1 MTSFTQA
8 APSARPWTQSIHLD
22 APPGSNSLHWLI
34 AAIASC
40 QFALI
45 TSERICRPQPPRKS
59 ECNSNKRTASLTRCT
74 WKKNERAHE
83 LFFEFRNPERDHTKA
98 KPVSTGRR
106 NQHARRVRYPEFCAP
121 VTRRGRKFMTTRWT
135 RKDLLGLRELSADEI
150 NFILETAD
158 AFKQVGTREIKKVP
172 ALRGKTLVNFFVEPS
187 TRTRTSFELAAFR
200 LSADVINISATTSSL
215 TKGETLKDTARNLEA
230 LHADILVLRHS
241 SAGAAQFLA
250 QRLKS
255 SVINAG
261 DGAHE
266 HPTQGLLDM
275 YTIREKRGRID
286 NLHVVIVGDI
296 LFSRVA
302 RSNIFG
308 LTKLGA
314 RVTLVGPSTLVP
326 REFEKLGV
334 TVSNQIDKVLP
345 DADVVNLLRIQHERQ
360 RKEYFPGIS
369 EYTTLFGLT
378 KERAKLLKP
387 ECLVMHPGPINRGV
401 EIDSE
406 VADGLQSV
414 ILDQV
419 TNGLAVRMAVL
430 YLCGGIST

>member
-1 MTSFTQA
+1 MTTQ
-8 APSARPWTQSIHLD
+8 
-22 APPGSNSLHWLI
+22 
-34 AAIASC
+34 
-40 QFALI
+40 
-45 TSERICRPQPPRKS
+45 PRK
-59 ECNSNKRTASLTRCT
+59 TL
-74 WKKNERAHE
+74 
-83 LFFEFRNPERDHTKA
+83 
-98 KPVSTGRR
+98 
-106 NQHARRVRYPEFCAP
+106 
-121 VTRRGRKFMTTRWT
+121 WT
-135 RKDLLGLRELSADEI
+135 RKDLLGLRELSVDEL
-150 NFILETAD
+150 NLILETAD
-158 AFKQVGTREIKKVP
+158 AFKEVGTREIKKVP
-172 ALRGKTLVNFFVEPS
+172 ALRGKTLVNFFIEPS

-200 LSADVINISATTSSL
+200 LSADVINISASTSSL

-241 SAGAAQFLA
+241 SAGAPQFLA
-250 QRLKS
+250 QRLKA

-266 HPTQGLLDM
+266 HPTQGLLDL

-286 NLHVVIVGDI
+286 SLHVVIVGDI

-308 LTKLGA
+308 LVKLGA

-334 TVSNQIDKVLP
+334 KVSYQIESVLP

-360 RKEYFPGIS
+360 RKEYFPSIR
-369 EYTTLFGLT
+369 EYIAFFGLT
-378 KERAKLLKP
+378 KERARLLKP
-387 ECLVMHPGPINRGV
+387 DCLIMHPGPINRGV
-401 EIDSE
+401 EIDSD

-430 YLCGGIST
+430 YLCGGIAT